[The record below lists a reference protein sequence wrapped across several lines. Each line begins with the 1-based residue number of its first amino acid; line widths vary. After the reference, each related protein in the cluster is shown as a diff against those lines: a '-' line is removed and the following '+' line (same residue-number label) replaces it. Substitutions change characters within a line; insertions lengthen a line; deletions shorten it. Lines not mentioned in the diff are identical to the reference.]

1 MDTPSSERTHVDFMP
16 ADVEAKTQQSLSEK
30 EKLSPATTSYTNSAV
45 DSPSEDDYP
54 DGGLRAWLVVF
65 GCVLFSANTLGWAYV
80 LDPYTSHRICIDF
93 SIFYPL
99 RCLSDDASFS
109 SLVLISWQAWGVVQ
123 TYYQEH
129 IFPDASDTVLST
141 LGSMSGAVFWLAGML
156 GSAFCTE
163 LWQFFITQGLLQG
176 IANALIFP
184 LVVSLP
190 AQWFLKYRAFAIGV
204 VVAGCSFGGALAT
217 LIMYKMFAALG
228 LKKTFAIYAA
238 MNAICFIVALVLI
251 KERRPS
257 SRRPKIIWIDITF
270 FKDPVFWSLGLCILF
285 TVFGYLTPIFLLP
298 TYVIDVIPGTSDFLS
313 ALPLMLLNFGAA
325 AGRTSV
331 GFIADRIGPVNALL
345 ISVSMSGLAQLL
357 IWNFVKNYSGIIAFG
372 VIYGFF
378 CGCFISLTPAVCAQ
392 LYGSDRL
399 AGLSGLTL
407 FFNLPG
413 NAAGA
418 PLGGAILSGTGG
430 NWHAVACYSGGMQ
443 VLVAGMVLTHVP
455 LARFKKEPKLLA
467 VY

>member
-1 MDTPSSERTHVDFMP
+1 MDTPASEKTHVDFMP
-16 ADVEAKTQQSLSEK
+16 ADPPSAS
-30 EKLSPATTSYTNSAV
+30 TSYASSAV
-45 DSPSEDDYP
+45 DTPLEDDDYP

-65 GCVLFSANTLGWAYV
+65 GCVLFSANTLGWAY
-80 LDPYTSHRICIDF
+80 
-93 SIFYPL
+93 
-99 RCLSDDASFS
+99 
-109 SLVLISWQAWGVVQ
+109 AWGVVQ

-129 IFPDASDTVLST
+129 IFPDTSDTILST
-141 LGSMSGAVFWLAGML
+141 LGSVSGMVMTLASFVTGKIGDRFGFKPLLALGAIFWLAGML

-204 VVAGCSFGGALAT
+204 VVAGCSFGGAMAT

-238 MNAICFIVALVLI
+238 MNAACFIVALILI
-251 KERRPS
+251 EERRPAS
-257 SRRPKIIWIDITF
+257 KRQKIVWIDITF

-298 TYVIDVIPGTSDFLS
+298 TYVIDVMPGTSDFFS
-313 ALPLMLLNFGAA
+313 VLPLMLLNFGAA

-331 GFIADRIGPVNALL
+331 GFIADRIGPVNAML
-345 ISVSMSGLAQLL
+345 ISVGISGLAQLL
-357 IWNFVKNYSGIIAFG
+357 IWNFVRSYSGIIAFG
-372 VIYGFF
+372 IIYGFF

-399 AGLSGLTL
+399 AGLSGITL

-443 VLVAGMVLTHVP
+443 VLGVL
-455 LARFKKEPKLLA
+455 LMLYARFKKERKLFA

>member
-1 MDTPSSERTHVDFMP
+1 MDTPASDRTHIDFTP
-16 ADVEAKTQQSLSEK
+16 ADIETKAQ
-30 EKLSPATTSYTNSAV
+30 EKLSQNEKKVFSESFVDTAV
-45 DSPSEDDYP
+45 NAPQDVDDYP

-65 GCVLFSANTLGWAYV
+65 GCVLFSSTTLGWAA
-80 LDPYTSHRICIDF
+80 CID
-93 SIFYPL
+93 ITLPIPCGIGWARL
-99 RCLSDDASFS
+99 HRL
-109 SLVLISWQAWGVVQ
+109 AWGVVQ

-129 IFPDASDTVLST
+129 IFPDASATVLSL
-141 LGSMSGAVFWLAGML
+141 LGSPFLALGAVFWLAGML

-217 LIMYKMFAALG
+217 LLMYKMFAALG
-228 LKKTFAIYAA
+228 LRKTFIIYSVMDAA
-238 MNAICFIVALVLI
+238 CFVVALCLI
-251 KERRPS
+251 KERRAPS
-257 SRRPKIIWIDITF
+257 SRKRIVWIDITF
-270 FKDPVFWSLGLCILF
+270 FKDPVFWSLGLCILC
-285 TVFGYLTPIFLLP
+285 TVFGYLTPIFFLP
-298 TYVIDVIPGTSDFLS
+298 TFTIDRIPGTTDFLS

-325 AGRTSV
+325 AGRSSV
-331 GFIADRIGPVNALL
+331 GFVADRIGPVNALL
-345 ISVSMSGLAQLL
+345 ISVSISGLAQLL
-357 IWNFVKNYSGIIAFG
+357 IWNFVYTYSGIIAFG
-372 VIYGFF
+372 IIYGFF

-418 PLGGAILSGTGG
+418 PLGGAILASTGG
-430 NWHAVACYSGGMQ
+430 NWRAVACYSGGMQ
-443 VLVAGMVLTHVP
+443 VLELGRRNSPALA
-455 LARFKKEPKLLA
+455 ARFKKQPKLIA
-467 VY
+467 VF